1 MPKAEVSDEW
11 QKTANITPIH
21 TVFCHA
27 KPLQTWVLPFA
38 RTTGEILP
46 DISGYKPVWWWTGG
60 NAARRPTKNR

>member
-46 DISGYKPVWWWTGG
+46 DISGYKPV
-60 NAARRPTKNR
+60 